1 MVKHRIRNIANR
13 PVPVDGTNM
22 KPMPGQIVKAEIT
35 PKLKSMIQNKFFEDL
50 GEVPEI
56 RKISKPIEVVE
67 KEVKK
72 VRRKKKA
79 KRIEE
84 VQETSTEPGLVIK
97 KNEAEKMPWEM

>member
-50 GEVPEI
+50 GEVPERI
-56 RKISKPIEVVE
+56 V
-67 KEVKK
+67 KEIK
-72 VRRKKKA
+72 RKKKA
-79 KRIEE
+79 KKIKE

-97 KNEAEKMPWEM
+97 KNEAEKMPWEK